1 MARRGESTDHL
12 RASQHFA
19 PMRATVNSRSMV
31 NTAAADPIVAI
42 ATGPGRGGIGIVRI
56 SGVAIAP
63 IMEAVL
69 GARASELVP
78 RCALYSKFLAGDC
91 AEIDHGIALYFPAPH
106 SYTGENVLELQGH
119 GGPVVL
125 RMLLARCLQAGRTIG
140 LRIAQPGE
148 FTQRAF
154 LNDRLDLAQAEAVAD
169 LIDATTES
177 AARAAVRSLAG
188 DFSRRAHALTSA
200 LIELRVLVE
209 ATLDFPEEEFDFL
222 QESDATGRLA
232 VIRSDLD
239 QLLKQAQQGALLR
252 DGLNV
257 VLVGAPNVG
266 KSSLMN
272 TLAGADIAIVTAIP
286 GTTRDRIEQQINV
299 DGIPLNVIDTAGLR
313 EAADEVE
320 QLGIARTL
328 AEIERADVVV
338 HLVDATQS
346 VNDAGV
352 LERVSERIGRAAPL
366 LTVIN
371 KVDLVDA
378 APRVEG
384 KRVYLSAKTGAGVDL
399 LRDELKR
406 VAGWEQETSGESVF
420 LARERHL
427 RALEVA
433 RDHLGVAAMH
443 AAQSD
448 LQLDLFA
455 EELRLAGNSIG
466 EITGAVSADDLL
478 GVIFSRFCIGK

>member
-1 MARRGESTDHL
+1 
-12 RASQHFA
+12 
-19 PMRATVNSRSMV
+19 MRVTVNSRSMV

-42 ATGPGRGGIGIVRI
+42 ATGPGRGGIGIVRV
-56 SGVAIAP
+56 SGASVAP

-78 RCALYSKFLAGDC
+78 RCALYSRFIAGDG

-188 DFSRRAHALTSA
+188 EFSRRAHALTSA

-209 ATLDFPEEEFDFL
+209 ATLDFPEEELDFL
-222 QESDATGRLA
+222 QESDAAGRLA
-232 VIRSDLD
+232 VIRNDLD

-371 KVDLVDA
+371 KIDLVDA

-420 LARERHL
+420 LARARHL
-427 RALEVA
+427 RAMEVA
-433 RDHLGVAAMH
+433 RDHLALAAQH

>member
-1 MARRGESTDHL
+1 M
-12 RASQHFA
+12 
-19 PMRATVNSRSMV
+19 ATVNSRSMV

-42 ATGPGRGGIGIVRI
+42 ATGPGRGGIGIVRV
-56 SGVAIAP
+56 SGAAIAP
-63 IMEAVL
+63 IIEAIL

-78 RCALYSKFLAGDC
+78 RRALYSKFVAGDG

-140 LRIAQPGE
+140 MRIAQPGE

-169 LIDATTES
+169 LIDATTEI

-188 DFSRRAHALTSA
+188 EFSRRAHALTSA

-209 ATLDFPEEEFDFL
+209 ATLDFPEEELDFL
-222 QESDATGRLA
+222 QQSDAAGRLA
-232 VIRSDLD
+232 RIRGDLD

-328 AEIERADVVV
+328 AEIERADVVLHV
-338 HLVDATQS
+338 VDATQS

-352 LERVSERIGRAAPL
+352 LQRVSQRIGRAAPL

-371 KVDLVDA
+371 KIDLVDS

-427 RALEVA
+427 RAMAVA
-433 RDHLGVAAMH
+433 RDHLALAAQH

-448 LQLDLFA
+448 LQLDLLA

-466 EITGAVSADDLL
+466 EITGEVSADDLL

>member
-1 MARRGESTDHL
+1 
-12 RASQHFA
+12 
-19 PMRATVNSRSMV
+19 MV

-42 ATGPGRGGIGIVRI
+42 ATGPGRGGIGIVRVSGAAI
-56 SGVAIAP
+56 SPVT
-63 IMEAVL
+63 EAVL
-69 GARASELVP
+69 GLQASELVP
-78 RCALYSKFLAGDC
+78 RHAVYSRFLADDG
-91 AEIDHGIALYFPAPH
+91 AEIDRGIALYFPAPH

-140 LRIAQPGE
+140 LRIAEPGE

-169 LIDATTES
+169 LIDATTEI

-188 DFSRRAHALTSA
+188 EFSRRAHALTSA
-200 LIELRVLVE
+200 LIELRMLVE
-209 ATLDFPEEEFDFL
+209 ATLDFPEEELDFL
-222 QESDATGRLA
+222 QQSDAVGRLA
-232 VIRSDLD
+232 HIRSDLD
-239 QLLKQAQQGALLR
+239 ELLKRAQQGALLR
-252 DGLNV
+252 EGLNV
-257 VLVGAPNVG
+257 VLIGAPNVG

-272 TLAGADIAIVTAIP
+272 ILAGADIAIVTAIP
-286 GTTRDRIEQQINV
+286 GTTRDRIEQRINV

-313 EAADEVE
+313 EATDEVE

-338 HLVDATQS
+338 HIVDAAQS
-346 VNDAGV
+346 ANDAPV
-352 LERVSERIGRAAPL
+352 LQYVSERIGRAVPL

-371 KVDLVDA
+371 KIDLVHIE
-378 APRVEG
+378 PCVEG

-406 VAGWEQETSGESVF
+406 IAGWEQETSGESVF

-427 RALEVA
+427 RALSIA
-433 RDHLGVAAMH
+433 RDHLAFAAQH
-443 AAQSD
+443 AAQTDS
-448 LQLDLFA
+448 QLDLFA

-466 EITGAVSADDLL
+466 EITGEVSADDLL